1 MDKSPS
7 RVAKLGLNN
16 NESRP
21 RKQECQAAM
30 EQNTNLEPSLLILE
44 VLTWFFCPYN

>member
-1 MDKSPS
+1 MSKSPS

-16 NESRP
+16 NESRQ
-21 RKQECQAAM
+21 RQECRAAM